1 MGRHKIG
8 IIGAGNISGIYLEA
22 PLKFSNLRTVALAD
36 IDGGK
41 ARSQAEKYG
50 VPRVCTVEELL
61 LMPEVEAVVNL
72 TVPAAHAGVARAAL
86 EAGKHVYN
94 EKPLAIEL
102 KEGQKLLKL
111 AKSKG
116 LEVGC
121 APDTF
126 LGGGLQ
132 NARRLLDEGIIGEPV
147 AFHAAM
153 LTRGP
158 EAWHPNPDFFF
169 QPGAGPLFDMGPYYL
184 TALTALLGP
193 VASVSGFSRASFP
206 TRTVGSG
213 ALKGQKITVNTP
225 THATAS
231 LEFASGPIGTLT
243 TSFDTHWDKYD
254 TLVLYGSEG
263 TMVLPDPN
271 SFGGSVRVWKGKEW
285 EEIAPQ
291 HGFTENSRGMGLSE
305 MLYAK
310 AAGREPRASGNLA
323 LHVLETMHAILE
335 SSAKRKAVSVK
346 SQPAQPAAL
355 PAGGD
360 ESILQ

>member
-1 MGRHKIG
+1 MSRHKIG

-22 PLKFSNLRTVALAD
+22 PRKFSNLEIVALAD
-36 IDGGK
+36 IALDK
-41 ARSQAEKYG
+41 ARAQAEKYG
-50 VPRVCTVEELL
+50 VPKVCTVEELL
-61 LMPEVEAVVNL
+61 AMPEVEAVVNI
-72 TVPAAHAGVARAAL
+72 TIPAAHAEIAKAAL

-94 EKPLAIEL
+94 EKPLAIGLE
-102 KEGQKLLKL
+102 EGQKLLEL

-116 LEVGC
+116 LEIGC

-132 NARRLLDEGIIGEPV
+132 NARRLLDSGIIGKPV

-153 LTRGP
+153 LTHGP
-158 EAWHPNPDFFF
+158 ETWHPNPDFFF

-193 VASVSGFSRASFP
+193 VSAVTGFSRASFP

-213 ALKGQKITVNTP
+213 EKKGEKITVNTP
-225 THATAS
+225 THVTAS
-231 LEFASGPIGTLT
+231 LELTSGVIGTLT
-243 TSFDTHWDKYD
+243 TSFDTYWDKYD
-254 TLVLYGSEG
+254 TLIIYGSEG

-271 SFGGSVRVWKGKEW
+271 SFGGSVRVLQGKEW

-305 MLYAK
+305 MLHAR
-310 AAGREPRASGNLA
+310 AQGREPRASGNLA

-335 SSAKRKAVSVK
+335 SSDKRKAVSIK
-346 SQPAQPAAL
+346 SQPGQPAAL
-355 PAGGD
+355 PVGQD
-360 ESILQ
+360 EGILR

>member
-1 MGRHKIG
+1 MSRHKIG

-22 PLKFSNLRTVALAD
+22 PAKFANLEIVALAD
-36 IDGGK
+36 IDLEK

-50 VPRVCTVEELL
+50 VPKVCTVDELL
-61 LMPEVEAVVNL
+61 AMPEIEAVVNL
-72 TVPAAHAGVARAAL
+72 TIPAAHAEVARATI

-94 EKPLAIEL
+94 EKPLATKLED
-102 KEGQKLLKL
+102 GQSLLAL
-111 AKSKG
+111 AKAKG

-132 NARRLLDEGIIGEPV
+132 NARRLLDSGLIGEVV

-153 LTRGP
+153 LSRGP
-158 EAWHPNPDFFF
+158 ERWHPNPEFFY

-184 TALTALLGP
+184 TALVSLLGP
-193 VASVSGFSRASFP
+193 IAAVSGFSRASFA
-206 TRTVGSG
+206 TRTIGSG
-213 ALKGQKITVNTP
+213 EKRGQSIAVNTP
-225 THATAS
+225 THVTAS
-231 LEFASGPIGTLT
+231 LELGSGAIGTLT

-271 SFGGSVRVWKGKEW
+271 RFGGSVRVFKEGQW
-285 EEIAPQ
+285 EEIAPL
-291 HGFTENSRGMGLSE
+291 HGFSENSRGIGLSE
-305 MLYAK
+305 MLYAH
-310 AAGREPRASGNLA
+310 AQQRPPRASGSLA
-323 LHVLETMHAILE
+323 LHVLETMHAILQ
-335 SSAKRKAVSVK
+335 SSAERRAIAVH

-355 PAGGD
+355 PVGQD
-360 ESILQ
+360 EGILQ